1 MNEKFKISVITI
13 CKNEEKRIEKTIL
26 SVLNQTYK
34 NIEIIVMDGVSTDL
48 TLKIL
53 EKYEDKIKLI
63 SKPDNGI
70 YSAMNE
76 AIKLTSGDF
85 IYFFFFF
92 DELFDAFVFERVS
105 ESLLANPNAKILYGN
120 TQFYENNGKNSY
132 ISRVQD
138 YKTIF
143 LFDKINLNHQSIFYS
158 KYLFDKHSGYDL
170 SFKLLAD
177 MDFNVKMLVEYKYDA
192 ICLPI
197 VIAKY
202 ELGGVSANFLIYQ
215 KEYKKIQKKYFF
227 KYFFAHFLLYFC
239 NFLMYFY
246 LIFITLCFKNDFF

>member
-85 IYFFFFF
+85 IYFLNAG
-92 DELFDAFVFERVS
+92 DELFDEFVFERVS

-120 TQFYENNGKNSY
+120 TQFYENNSKNSY

-138 YKTIF
+138 YKT
-143 LFDKINLNHQSIFYS
+143 IFYS

-177 MDFNVKMLVEYKYDA
+177 MDFNVKMLVEYKYEA

-227 KYFFAHFLLYFC
+227 NHFLIYFC
-239 NFLMYFY
+239 KFLMYFY
-246 LIFITLCFKNDFF
+246 PNLIKKCVKNDIFLYFKSKFDEIYSINFVK